1 MKDSLTTPLLGTRAS
16 AYIASRLTQK
26 LKTVALLS
34 TLVTLTACGGGANNS
49 DSGGGNNSGGN
60 PFTGGGGWT
69 AGVYKDAGGYA
80 NRCANPRK
88 GTDPFTG
95 TAYPDSKGSY
105 RDENNFLRSWSNDTY
120 LWYKE
125 IPDVNPANYKDTN
138 EYFGLLRTT
147 TITASGAP
155 KDQFHFTYSSEE
167 WDRLSGAGI
176 TYGYG
181 LELSWISSVPPREL
195 IVAYT
200 QPDSPAAMAAIKRG
214 AKLLKVDGVD
224 LVNTNTN
231 AGIDKLNQ
239 GLFPSVTGQA
249 HTFTIEESG
258 VVRDVVL
265 QSASVTGVPVQN
277 VKTIDTPTGKVGY
290 LTFNDHIAP
299 AEQGLIDA
307 VNQLDA
313 AGINDLVLDLRYNG
327 GGYLAIASQL
337 AYMIAGYSPT
347 VGKTFEELQFNDK
360 HPTRDPVT
368 GQVLAP
374 EPFYSTSLGFSVSQ
388 GQALPTLDLNRVY
401 VLTSS
406 DTCSASEALM
416 NGLRGVGI
424 QVIQIGRTTCGK
436 PYGFYPEPNCGTT
449 YFTVQFRGVNAKN
462 FGDYSDGFSP
472 ATVDDSKARVLG
484 CSVADD
490 FTRALGDPAE
500 SRLAAA
506 LYHRTNNRC
515 PAGISSVGVMQKAAS
530 PLQAVDGRLIKTPA
544 LQNKLMHIAR

>member
-1 MKDSLTTPLLGTRAS
+1 VKDLSTSLLFAISVSVGIVPRVMQKFNSGILLG
-16 AYIASRLTQK
+16 
-26 LKTVALLS
+26 ALF
-34 TLVTLTACGGGANNS
+34 VLTACGGGGSSDGGSNNIS
-49 DSGGGNNSGGN
+49 SRPN

-69 AGVYKDAGGYA
+69 AGVYKDASQFA
-80 NRCANPRK
+80 DRCANPRT

-95 TAYPDSKGSY
+95 AAYPDGKGSY

-120 LWYKE
+120 LWYRE
-125 IPDVNPANYKDTN
+125 IVDVNPANYSDTI
-138 EYFGLLRTT
+138 EYFSLLRTT
-147 TITASGAP
+147 AVTPSGTP
-155 KDQFHFTYSSEE
+155 KDQFHFTYSSDE
-167 WDRLSGAGI
+167 WERLSEAGI

-181 LELSWISSVPPREL
+181 MELSWISTALPREL

-200 QPDSPAAMAAIKRG
+200 QPNSPADLASIKRG
-214 AKLLKVDGVD
+214 AKILKIDGVD
-224 LVNTNTN
+224 LIN
-231 AGIDKLNQ
+231 AYTSADITILND

-249 HTFTIEESG
+249 HIFTLDEAG
-258 VVRDVVL
+258 VVRDVIL
-265 QSASVTGVPVQN
+265 QSASVASVPVQN
-277 VKTIDTPTGKVGY
+277 VKTIDTATGKVGY

-307 VNQLDA
+307 INQLDA
-313 AGINDLVLDLRYNG
+313 VGVNDLVLDLRYNG

-347 VGKTFEELQFNDK
+347 AGKTFEELQFNDK
-360 HPTRDPVT
+360 YPNKDPVT
-368 GQVLAP
+368 GEVLAS
-374 EPFYSTSLGFSVSQ
+374 EPFYSTSLGFSVSE

-436 PYGFYPEPNCGTT
+436 PYGFYPQPNCGTT

-462 FGDYSDGFSP
+462 FGDYSDGFAP
-472 ATVDDSKARVLG
+472 ASSDDGKARILG

-490 FTRALGDPAE
+490 FTHALGDPDE
-500 SRLAAA
+500 TRLAAA

-515 PAGISSVGVMQKAAS
+515 PAGSSSVGVMQKAAS
-530 PLQAVDGRLIKTPA
+530 PLKSIDGHLIKTQA
-544 LQNKLMHIAR
+544 LQNKLMRPLR